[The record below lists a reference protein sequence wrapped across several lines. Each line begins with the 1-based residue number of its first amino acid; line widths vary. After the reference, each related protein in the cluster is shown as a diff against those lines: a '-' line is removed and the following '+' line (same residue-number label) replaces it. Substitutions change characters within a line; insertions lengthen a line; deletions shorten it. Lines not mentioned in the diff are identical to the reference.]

1 MKSPKICKIT
11 VKQYGIE
18 ITKPWS
24 QEMYDHN
31 DKVAEQMKDAIFV
44 ALSNRYNEDCEDAVR
59 EIAAEVTGMRYG
71 SGYTLDG
78 IYEEACAELDR
89 VQNYWLHESYP
100 NLVKKGHC
108 PALSEGFVG
117 Y

>member
-44 ALSNRYNEDCEDAVR
+44 ALSNRYNEDCEAAVR
-59 EIAAEVTGMRYG
+59 DIAYAITGHKFG
-71 SGYTLDG
+71 WGYTLDG
-78 IYEEACAELDR
+78 IYEEACKELDR
-89 VQNYWLHESYP
+89 VQNYWLNQEYP
-100 NLVKKGHC
+100 WLVKMGHC